1 MAAPA
6 AAVGAQEASKAASSV
21 YQAAVRFLETPL
33 YMDKRTTTYTNP
45 KTGVTTV
52 HETGWSVSNGL
63 VLGGLLTLAAWEAV
77 SWLAHALN
85 GSLTANVP
93 GTNVPWFLAVT
104 SPATWPLIAL
114 EVTDPKTGE
123 KKTVQ
128 VAQPPSGLAALDQLM
143 AQLVTPGLSGSSILS
158 QRIQEILAG
167 HA

>member
-6 AAVGAQEASKAASSV
+6 ATIAASEASKAAASL
-21 YQAAVRFLETPL
+21 YQATIRFLETPL
-33 YMDKRTTTYTNP
+33 YSDKRTTSWTNP
-45 KTGVTTV
+45 KTGVITV
-52 HETGWSVSNGL
+52 HEVGWSVSNGL

-104 SPATWPLIAL
+104 SPVTWPLVAL

-128 VAQPPSGLAALDQLM
+128 AAQPPSGLAALDQLL
-143 AQLVTPGLSGSSILS
+143 AQLASPALGGSSILS
-158 QRIQEILAG
+158 QKLQEAMAK